1 MSIEVFTDSAANI
14 PAAKI
19 EELNI
24 HVIACSYELDG
35 EIVKCPTVPEEFNG
49 HEFYDM
55 LRAKAEL
62 RTSMTN
68 SHDIAEAF
76 ETELSKGNDVVYI
89 SISSGISGT
98 FNAGRL
104 AAEELRDKYPERR
117 IEIFDSMGA
126 GLGIGLLAMKAA
138 DYRDEGLNMN
148 ALIERLASDRSG
160 LCEYFTVDDLM
171 HLRRGGR
178 LSGIAAM
185 VGTVLNVKPLL
196 RGDEEGKIVVF
207 SKLRGRKKA
216 IEAIAHEYEAKAVD
230 PQHQRVAIS
239 HGDCLEDAEKLA
251 EMVRAIAEPEELIIA
266 MHEPF
271 TGIHVGP
278 GMLSL
283 FFIGTGR

>member
-14 PAAKI
+14 PVAKV
-19 EELNI
+19 EEKNI
-24 HVIACSYELDG
+24 HVIPCSYELDG
-35 EIVKCPTVPEEFNG
+35 KIIKCPLVPEDFDG
-49 HEFYDM
+49 HEFYDL
-55 LRAKAEL
+55 LRNKAEAK
-62 RTSMTN
+62 TSMTN
-68 SHDIAEAF
+68 AHDIAEAF
-76 ETELSKGNDVVYI
+76 ETALSAGNDIVYI

-98 FNAGRL
+98 YNAGCL
-104 AAEELRDKYPERR
+104 AAEELREEYPERR

-138 DYRDEGLNMN
+138 DYRDAGLNMTE
-148 ALIERLASDRSG
+148 LVEHLAADRSG

-216 IEAIAHEYEAKAVD
+216 IEAIAHEYEAKVIN
-230 PQHQRVAIS
+230 PEQQCIAIS
-239 HGDCLEDAEKLA
+239 HGDCPEDAEKLA
-251 EMVRAIAEPEELIIA
+251 ELVRKIAEPKELIIA

-283 FFIGTGR
+283 FFIGAGR

>member
-35 EIVKCPTVPEEFNG
+35 EIVKCPTVPEEFDG

-104 AAEELRDKYPERR
+104 AAAELRDKYPERR

-283 FFIGTGR
+283 FFIGAGR